1 MLMSIMDDYLKQQ
14 PAAQKSE
21 LERIRKIV
29 KEFVPEVT
37 EGMSY
42 GIPAFKVN
50 DKYLIGFAAFKDHLS
65 IFPGAMPVDLL
76 KNKLSD
82 YVTSKGTIQ
91 FTLEKP
97 LSETL
102 IKEILV
108 ISLADI
114 KK

>member
-1 MLMSIMDDYLKQQ
+1 MSVMDDYLKQQ

-29 KEFVPEVT
+29 KEVVPEAT
-37 EGMSY
+37 EGISY
-42 GIPAFKVN
+42 GIPAFKFN
-50 DKYLIGFAAFKDHLS
+50 DKYLIGFATFKDHLS

-76 KNKLSD
+76 KNKLSE

-108 ISLADI
+108 ISLANI